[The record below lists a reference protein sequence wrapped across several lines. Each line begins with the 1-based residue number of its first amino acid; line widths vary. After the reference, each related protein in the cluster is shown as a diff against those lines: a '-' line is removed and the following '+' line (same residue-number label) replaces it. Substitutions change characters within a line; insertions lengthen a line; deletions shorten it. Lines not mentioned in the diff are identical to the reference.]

1 MVEVS
6 PVPGGGHVAAVDC
19 QYDGPQQVLGGL
31 QEGRSAVQ
39 GRHRH
44 LPASEGHL
52 GLDLQLSK
60 AQ

>member
-1 MVEVS
+1 M
-6 PVPGGGHVAAVDC
+6 PGGGHVAAVDC
-19 QYDGPQQVLGGL
+19 QYDGPQKVLGGL
-31 QEGRSAVQ
+31 EEGRSAVQ